1 MAKNNNISDL
11 LKSVADAIRIKKG
24 TTDLINPQEFDTEI
38 LNLSGETDYDRYLA
52 IINKNAA
59 EHKLVFEVDDIM
71 NEVHWQINNV
81 EYNVTNGV
89 GSDASISINGNVVTQ
104 MCKTNDSFTCP
115 TNMVGANHIIKVIQ
129 LPSSFFSKG
138 MQQGLV
144 NCTEMPPAFYYYTY
158 CRTGQLPIRHFIP
171 FPGVPIPADL
181 VTLTAD
187 SIADMRF
194 YNCEVGILMMR
205 SCLASTIRFG
215 EIFLNCRASD
225 TLSFA
230 YARNWTHDS
239 MIESLYTNQLKRD
252 RTSTV
257 TIQLHADA
265 RARLSDAEKA
275 SIAELGIT
283 IA

>member
-1 MAKNNNISDL
+1 MAKNNNLTDL
-11 LKSVADAIRIKKG
+11 LKSVADAIRAKKG

-71 NEVHWQINNV
+71 NEVHWQINSV
-81 EYNVTNGV
+81 EYNVTNGI

-104 MCKTNDSFTCP
+104 MCKANDSFACP
-115 TNMVGANHIIKVIQ
+115 NNMVGANHIIKVIQ
-129 LPSSFFSKG
+129 LPSIFFSKG
-138 MQQGLV
+138 VQNGLV
-144 NCTEMPPAFYYYTY
+144 NCTEMPPALYYYAY
-158 CRTGQLPIRHFIP
+158 CRTGLLPIRHFIP
-171 FPGVPIPADL
+171 FPSVGIPADL
-181 VTLTAD
+181 ITLTAD

-194 YNCEVGILMMR
+194 YTCEVVTYMMR
-205 SCLASTIRFG
+205 ACLASTIRFG
-215 EIFLNCRASD
+215 ELFLNCRASD

-230 YARNWTHDS
+230 RAQNWSHDS

-252 RTSTV
+252 RASAI

-265 RARLSDAEKA
+265 KARLSDSEKA